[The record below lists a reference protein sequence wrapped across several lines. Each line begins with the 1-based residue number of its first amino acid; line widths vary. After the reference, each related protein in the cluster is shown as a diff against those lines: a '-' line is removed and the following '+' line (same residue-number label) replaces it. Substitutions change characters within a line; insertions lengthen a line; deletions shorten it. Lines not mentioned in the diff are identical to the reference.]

1 MKKRAMVLAGLI
13 LSAVTIPS
21 FTANVEASAS
31 TGTVFDQIMICS
43 GKNGSEL
50 NVNWITYE
58 RPDGVIVQIAK
69 SADMENGV
77 FPEDKAQSFT
87 GNYVKPGFGRQ
98 LNGKNYYI
106 YDNEA
111 VVKGLAPKTEYV
123 YRVGDGYDWSS
134 AYTYLTPATDSYKMF
149 VVADV
154 HMYDSYHTVAE
165 AQADWGGNLTQ
176 LMARHKEDNV
186 SHILALGD
194 QMQNSDRQDFIDA
207 LLAPSEL
214 RNLSFSPIN
223 GNHDVTPSHTK
234 QKYFYNLPNVAKSGD
249 EAYTGYGIEDYYY
262 LYGNT
267 LFVMLNYENI
277 LKSKNICGHWEKTFE
292 KATTEFAGQYDWI
305 VACTHDPVYGEGA
318 TIIDTVGM
326 ELPNDDWKTC
336 ENAYARGKSFIDCCD
351 KYGVDLVLTGHK
363 HRYARSYFMKGG
375 EIQSV
380 AETERDGALEFIDP
394 TGTVYVNSSTSN
406 TFSHYST
413 GSPDDNE
420 LYSRSA
426 FTYDIP
432 WLAKRYWFPEMG
444 GYGRSTYSMLEA
456 DENYLKLTTWEVD
469 RPENL
474 VDEFVITKTSIIPDE
489 EQGGE
494 QGGNHGGDKVEPPI
508 DSGSSDSSSGDSDSS
523 SSNSG
528 NGGSSTADS
537 GCNSTAGILPLLG
550 LLPVAFIG
558 LKKKD

>member
-1 MKKRAMVLAGLI
+1 MKKITVALASL
-13 LSAVTIPS
+13 LFSAITLPS
-21 FTANVEASAS
+21 FTVNAVAETA

-43 GKNGSEL
+43 GRDGTEL

-58 RPDGVIVQIAK
+58 RPENAIVQIAK
-69 SADMENGV
+69 SVDMENGV

-87 GNYVKPGFGRQ
+87 GSYVKPGFGKQ
-98 LNGKNYYI
+98 LSGKNYYI
-106 YDNEA
+106 FDNEA

-123 YRVGDGYDWSS
+123 YRVGDGYDWSD

-149 VVADV
+149 VFADI
-154 HMYDSYHTVAE
+154 HMYDSYHTTAE
-165 AQADWGGNLTQ
+165 ACADWSGNLTQ

-207 LLAPSEL
+207 LLTPTEL

-234 QKYFYNLPNVAKSGD
+234 QKYFYNLPNLAKAGD

-267 LFVMLNYENI
+267 LFVMLNYENV
-277 LKSKNICGHWEKTFE
+277 LKGKQINMGHWEKTFA
-292 KATTEFAGQYDWI
+292 KATSEYAGQYDWI
-305 VACTHDPVYGEGA
+305 VACTHDPVYGTGKTA
-318 TIIDTVGM
+318 IDTVDV
-326 ELPNDDWKTC
+326 ELTNDEWATL
-336 ENAYARGKSFIDCCD
+336 EYAYARGKSFIDSCD
-351 KYGVDLVLTGHK
+351 KYGVDLVLTGHT
-363 HRYARSYFMKGG
+363 HAYARSYFMKGG
-375 EIQSV
+375 EIQNV

-420 LYSRSA
+420 LFGRGKFVS
-426 FTYDIP
+426 DIP
-432 WLAKRYWFPEMG
+432 WLANRYWDPSMG
-444 GYGRSTYSMLEA
+444 GYGRSTYSMLET

-469 RPENL
+469 RPEKL
-474 VDEFVITKTSIIPDE
+474 VDEFVITKTSIVPDE
-489 EQGGE
+489 G
-494 QGGNHGGDKVEPPI
+494 QGGNQGGDIDEPPT
-508 DSGSSDSSSGDSDSS
+508 SSDSSDGTDSDSS
-523 SSNSG
+523 DSTGSSN
-528 NGGSSTADS
+528 NGDTDS
-537 GCNSTAGILPLLG
+537 GCNGTVGLLPLIG
-550 LLPVAFIG
+550 LLPVAFIA
-558 LKKKD
+558 LRKRKD

>member
-1 MKKRAMVLAGLI
+1 MKKITVALASLLFSVI
-13 LSAVTIPS
+13 TLPS
-21 FTANVEASAS
+21 FTVNAVAETA

-43 GKNGSEL
+43 GRDGSEL

-111 VVKGLAPKTEYV
+111 VAKGLAPKTEYV
-123 YRVGDGYDWSS
+123 YRVGDGYDWSD

-176 LMARHKEDNV
+176 LMARHKEDNI
-186 SHILALGD
+186 SHILSLGD

-207 LLAPSEL
+207 LLAPTEL

-277 LKSKNICGHWEKTFE
+277 LKGKNICGHWEKTFA
-292 KATTEFAGQYDWI
+292 KATSEYAGQYDWI

-326 ELPNDDWKTC
+326 ELPNDDWKTF

-432 WLAKRYWFPEMG
+432 WLAYRYWDPSMG
-444 GYGRSTYSMLEA
+444 GYGRSTYSMLET
-456 DENYLKLTTWEVD
+456 DDNYLKLTTWEVD
-469 RPENL
+469 RPEKL
-474 VDEFVITKTSIIPDE
+474 VDEFVITKTSIVSDE
-489 EQGGE
+489 G
-494 QGGNHGGDKVEPPI
+494 QGGNQGGDVIEPPT
-508 DSGSSDSSSGDSDSS
+508 GSDSSSGTDSGSVDNTSD
-523 SSNSG
+523 
-528 NGGSSTADS
+528 NGGS
-537 GCNSTAGILPLLG
+537 GCNSTAGVLSLLG
-550 LLPVAFIG
+550 LLPVAFIA
-558 LKKKD
+558 LKKKN